1 MKALLFIRDV
11 LVTLVAVSIIVL
23 IVGGGL
29 YGMHAGVLDC
39 MPGPGP
45 ACTAK

>member
-11 LVTLVAVSIIVL
+11 LVTFITVSIIVL
-23 IVGGGL
+23 VVGGGL
-29 YGMHAGVLDC
+29 YGMHEGVLDC

-45 ACTAK
+45 ACSAK